1 MINVLMTKKLVQ
13 HISRDALPDI
23 YQINKMFLHLLQVLN
38 YVALVNFAK
47 IFNVRKAMKIL
58 I

>member
-1 MINVLMTKKLVQ
+1 MTKKLVQ